1 MYEAKYKNFKTGDT
15 NHFTIQFCEMRK
27 TFINND
33 AHHLL
38 KKIDAHH
45 FTSKFYK
52 GILSKI

>member
-38 KKIDAHH
+38 KKSMLITLQVN
-45 FTSKFYK
+45 FIKVY
-52 GILSKI
+52 